1 MINQYPNYYNPED
14 ERFLLAPFL
23 LGGVAGTALGYGIS
37 QNNQQNGYYPM
48 PVYPVYPYP
57 NYPTCPNCSN
67 NNYYY
72 Y

>member
-1 MINQYPNYYNPED
+1 MYNQYPVYSTQEED
-14 ERFLLAPFL
+14 RFLLAPFL

-37 QNNQQNGYYPM
+37 QNNQNQYYPM

-57 NYPTCPNCSN
+57 PCPNCN
-67 NNYYY
+67 NINYYY

>member
-1 MINQYPNYYNPED
+1 MYNQYPVYSNQED
-14 ERFLLAPFL
+14 DRFLLAPFL

-37 QNNQQNGYYPM
+37 QNNQNQYYPM

-57 NYPTCPNCSN
+57 PCPNCNN

>member
-1 MINQYPNYYNPED
+1 MYNNNYPVAYQNPEED
-14 ERFLLAPFL
+14 RFLLAPFL

-37 QNNQQNGYYPM
+37 QNNNQQQYYPV

-57 NYPTCPNCSN
+57 QCPNCNN

>member
-1 MINQYPNYYNPED
+1 MYNSYPVSYNNPEED
-14 ERFLLAPFL
+14 RFLLAPFL

-37 QNNQQNGYYPM
+37 QNNQNQYYPM

-57 NYPTCPNCSN
+57 LCPNCNN

>member
-1 MINQYPNYYNPED
+1 MYNSYPVSYNNPEED
-14 ERFLLAPFL
+14 RFLLAPFL

-37 QNNQQNGYYPM
+37 QNNQNQYYPM

-57 NYPTCPNCSN
+57 PCPNCNN

>member
-1 MINQYPNYYNPED
+1 MYNQYPNYYQNPDED
-14 ERFLLAPFL
+14 RFLLAPFL

-37 QNNQQNGYYPM
+37 QNNQQNQYYPM

-57 NYPTCPNCSN
+57 SCPNCNN